1 MVMMLF
7 LPYGSCHI
15 ILLANDVKM
24 PVENWQRC
32 SCFGRWGGGGGL
44 GNKHRDC
51 KDKELLKRWREG
63 GSKMQGEELRSR
75 NATGAFPMRTG
86 S

>member
-1 MVMMLF
+1 MMLQF
-7 LPYGSCHI
+7 REMKEVGI
-15 ILLANDVKM
+15 
-24 PVENWQRC
+24 
-32 SCFGRWGGGGGL
+32 

-63 GSKMQGEELRSR
+63 GSKLQGEELRRR
-75 NATGAFPMRTG
+75 NAAGAVQMQSG